1 MSRPRTRA
9 NPNPQEPDLANL
21 VATLQWQ
28 LQEQQQETN
37 QLRQQVAQLNQIPQA
52 NEIPP
57 QNNPVPPVAPQVPEV
72 HQEIPLEPA
81 GLQRNPPLIREDL
94 LYERFRRMK
103 APEFEGTTDPLVADN
118 WLIDIQVILD
128 FMGLTEHEKVFC
140 ASFALKKDAR
150 HWWKTVQMR
159 RNVANMDWQD
169 FVAEFSTMYYNG
181 EILAVQQDEFTSFK
195 QGSMSVVEAV
205 NKFEQHGRL
214 CPELVPNEKEKVRR
228 MMKMFRTDIS
238 KQVSAGS
245 SPPTLVADCISR
257 AMRAEYWINQDKEAR
272 VQIFKAK
279 KEEKVMEK
287 QLQPRQN
294 QETNLKGQTSNPN
307 QYSKQFG
314 RNKRKG
320 NDMGQGQ
327 QRNYP
332 QKKNNRGNEGNNN
345 NYPVCAQCGRK
356 HLGVCRMGSNACNLC
371 GKEGHYARN
380 CTSNSQNQNPQ
391 KIGGSRTTSQ
401 DLCLHK
407 RRC

>member
-1 MSRPRTRA
+1 
-9 NPNPQEPDLANL
+9 
-21 VATLQWQ
+21 
-28 LQEQQQETN
+28 
-37 QLRQQVAQLNQIPQA
+37 
-52 NEIPP
+52 
-57 QNNPVPPVAPQVPEV
+57 
-72 HQEIPLEPA
+72 
-81 GLQRNPPLIREDL
+81 
-94 LYERFRRMK
+94 
-103 APEFEGTTDPLVADN
+103 
-118 WLIDIQVILD
+118 
-128 FMGLTEHEKVFC
+128 
-140 ASFALKKDAR
+140 
-150 HWWKTVQMR
+150 
-159 RNVANMDWQD
+159 MDWQD

-181 EILAVQQDEFTSFK
+181 EVLAVQQDEFTSFK

-205 NKFEQHGRL
+205 NKFEQLGRL

-279 KEEKVMEK
+279 KEEKAMEK

-294 QETNLKGQTSNPN
+294 QETNLKGQTSNSN

-320 NDMGQGQ
+320 NAMGQGQ

-356 HLGVCRMGSNACNLC
+356 HLGVCRMGSNACYLC

-391 KIGGSRTTSQ
+391 YQNRNTNRQLHAVQVKIEEEDAGMHHRDPEIYRDMNLVRYLNYVYDWHTYPGESMGHYCQRFQEAMLPHIPDLGDLEMRALQLLREGLPSEIREYVQAPTLGMTTDRSQ
-401 DLCLHK
+401 SMMLEISPQEDGIDADALDPEEFPDNPELLEDPPEINMDNGEDEQVNIEDYPEEIIFGDENWDVFSDITTE
-407 RRC
+407 

>member
-21 VATLQWQ
+21 VATLQRQ

-37 QLRQQVAQLNQIPQA
+37 QLREQVAQLNQIPQA
-52 NEIPP
+52 NENPP
-57 QNNPVPPVAPQVPEV
+57 QNNHVPPVAPQVPE
-72 HQEIPLEPA
+72 E
-81 GLQRNPPLIREDL
+81 
-94 LYERFRRMK
+94 
-103 APEFEGTTDPLVADN
+103 PEFEGTTDPLVADN

-128 FMGLTEHEKVFC
+128 FMGLAEHEKVLC
-140 ASFALKKDAR
+140 ASFALKKDVR

-169 FVAEFSTMYYNG
+169 FVAEFNTMYYNG

-205 NKFEQHGRL
+205 NKFEQLSRL

-238 KQVSAGS
+238 K
-245 SPPTLVADCISR
+245 
-257 AMRAEYWINQDKEAR
+257 QDKEAR

-320 NDMGQGQ
+320 NAMGQGQ

-356 HLGVCRMGSNACNLC
+356 HLGVCRMGSNACYLC

-391 KIGGSRTTSQ
+391 KIGGSRTTS
-401 DLCLHK
+401 
-407 RRC
+407 

>member
-21 VATLQWQ
+21 VATLQRQ

-37 QLRQQVAQLNQIPQA
+37 QLREQVAQLNQIPQA

-57 QNNPVPPVAPQVPEV
+57 QNNPVPPVVPQVPEV

-128 FMGLTEHEKVFC
+128 FMRLTEHEKVLC

-195 QGSMSVVEAV
+195 QGSMSVVETV
-205 NKFEQHGRL
+205 NKFEQLGRL

-238 KQVSAGS
+238 KQV
-245 SPPTLVADCISR
+245 
-257 AMRAEYWINQDKEAR
+257 
-272 VQIFKAK
+272 
-279 KEEKVMEK
+279 
-287 QLQPRQN
+287 
-294 QETNLKGQTSNPN
+294 
-307 QYSKQFG
+307 
-314 RNKRKG
+314 
-320 NDMGQGQ
+320 
-327 QRNYP
+327 
-332 QKKNNRGNEGNNN
+332 
-345 NYPVCAQCGRK
+345 
-356 HLGVCRMGSNACNLC
+356 
-371 GKEGHYARN
+371 
-380 CTSNSQNQNPQ
+380 
-391 KIGGSRTTSQ
+391 
-401 DLCLHK
+401 
-407 RRC
+407 